1 MNMEETAH
9 RIRPCADDYVTVFE
23 SPDPQSVYC
32 YSPAIINL
40 PGGRLVLTMDL
51 GGKGVPDLPGPKG
64 SRKGFITQ
72 GKCLS
77 RTTKGVLGDIR
88 MTSLYACTPLSG
100 RRSTLHSRALRQSD
114 DHPIR

>member
-77 RTTKGVLGDIR
+77 RTTKGVLGD
-88 MTSLYACTPLSG
+88 THDFPLCMHAPFWPEEHF
-100 RRSTLHSRALRQSD
+100 TF
-114 DHPIR
+114 